1 MHPILTRKDAESCS
15 FWRNHL
21 ESCHALAR
29 PQHHLSLPGCSFPS
43 KAGRGLTCFTEVRL
57 NVLYLPLKKTA
68 VKVCICL
75 FGKCHWR
82 FLPGELVLTLH
93 LLHWRGFVFH
103 MTKHLIL
110 IVAFCQVCLLTS
122 SCPFITRLAF
132 IFCHSETLFSFSFPF
147 SVVFLT
153 SCLQHP
159 ALPVRVLT
167 EPQERIPLQSSLSR
181 ISCRT
186 T

>member
-29 PQHHLSLPGCSFPS
+29 PQHHLSLPSCSFPS

-93 LLHWRGFVFH
+93 QSLKRLCFPYDQTPYFNS
-103 MTKHLIL
+103 
-110 IVAFCQVCLLTS
+110 CLLPSVPLNLLLSFHYT
-122 SCPFITRLAF
+122 
-132 IFCHSETLFSFSFPF
+132 FSFHILSF
-147 SVVFLT
+147 
-153 SCLQHP
+153 
-159 ALPVRVLT
+159 
-167 EPQERIPLQSSLSR
+167 
-181 ISCRT
+181 
-186 T
+186 